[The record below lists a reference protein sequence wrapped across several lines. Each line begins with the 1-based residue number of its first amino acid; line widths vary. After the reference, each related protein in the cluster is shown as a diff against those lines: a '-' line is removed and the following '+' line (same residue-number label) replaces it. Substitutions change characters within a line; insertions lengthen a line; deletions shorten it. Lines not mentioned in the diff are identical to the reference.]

1 MFDWSKYA
9 VGGAK
14 RPDSFTGL
22 NPNFSTALSQM
33 LQAAEAELGQNALSI
48 TSAYRSPEKQ
58 AELYQAA
65 LKKYG
70 SPAAAR
76 KWVAPPGRSMH
87 NKGLAVDFGAAGG
100 GLLRDPNSREAQWL
114 KANASRFGLD
124 VPMSWEPWQVELA
137 GARGG
142 KKIAAE
148 TMRLLGKGPQTAT
161 TGTQGAAP
169 MMQQEQ
175 KPRGLLGSL
184 GIQKM
189 EEGAEGETG
198 QRFYNR
204 DSFKDTAATLAQG
217 FGRMGIMGMEEIA
230 DSVAK
235 QRTEVKAKN
244 KTMEMLSKLPNGE
257 HLMRV
262 AEIAGAKAAVDLY
275 VSEQKGGGVGGVQS
289 SSALADQSGVVLTL
303 RDGSIQ
309 VKTAG
314 GQTLSGQEAMD
325 FVRKSQENAANLQR
339 DINRARRE
347 GTNIA
352 EAETGAAAAGA
363 GKSGELTMERGF
375 KAYDD
380 AVKAGNALSTMDE
393 AIAALDSGAKSGI
406 VYNML
411 PNVTEAS
418 ASLSNAMNRMGL
430 DVISSVTFGALSE
443 AEMKLAMETAVPR
456 GLAPD
461 ELRSWL
467 VKKRDAQAKARE
479 ALMSAARYLTQ
490 PGNNLS
496 GWMEKQANAPA
507 AAPTPTGGGAARLK
521 FNPETG
527 ELESLND

>member
-1 MFDWSKYA
+1 MTPAEWSRIQQGIFAGESGGDYGALFGYQNRPNGRFSNVNLLDMTVDQALEFANPSGPYGQYVKGQ
-9 VGGAK
+9 VGRVATPMGAYQVVGTTLRGAK
-14 RPDSFTGL
+14 EGLGLTGSEKMT
-22 NPNFSTALSQM
+22 PE
-33 LQAAEAELGQNALSI
+33 LQDKIGQWIYKTQGTGAWEGYKPM
-48 TSAYRSPEKQ
+48 TDAQ
-58 AELYQAA
+58 AI
-65 LKKYG
+65 G
-70 SPAAAR
+70 
-76 KWVAPPGRSMH
+76 
-87 NKGLAVDFGAAGG
+87 
-100 GLLRDPNSREAQWL
+100 
-114 KANASRFGLD
+114 
-124 VPMSWEPWQVELA
+124 
-137 GARGG
+137 
-142 KKIAAE
+142 AE
-148 TMRLLGKGPQTAT
+148 TMQTLGLKPRGVLAPTQTSEAET
-161 TGTQGAAP
+161 KP
-169 MMQQEQ
+169 MMQEE

-189 EEGAEGETG
+189 EEGAAGETG

-204 DSFKDTAATLAQG
+204 DSFKDTAAVLAQG

-262 AEIAGAKAAVDLY
+262 AEIAGPKAAVDLY

-289 SSALADQSGVVLTL
+289 SSALPDQSGVVLTL

-314 GQTLSGQEAMD
+314 GQTLAGQEAMD
-325 FVRKSQENAANLQR
+325 FVRKSQETAANLQR
-339 DINRARRE
+339 DIYSARRE

-352 EAETGAAAAGA
+352 EAETGAAAAAA
-363 GKSGELTMERGF
+363 GKSGELTMDRGF

-380 AVKAGNALSTMDE
+380 AVKAGSALSTMDE

-490 PGNNLS
+490 PGNTLS
-496 GWMEKQANAPA
+496 GWMEQQASASAPA
-507 AAPTPTGGGAARLK
+507 ATAPTGGATRLK

-527 ELESLND
+527 EFE